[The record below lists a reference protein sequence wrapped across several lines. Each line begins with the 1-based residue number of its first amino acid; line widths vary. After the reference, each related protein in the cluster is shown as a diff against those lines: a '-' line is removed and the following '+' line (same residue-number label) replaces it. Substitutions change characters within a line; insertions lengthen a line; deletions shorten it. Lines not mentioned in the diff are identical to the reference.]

1 MANPLALHTWTL
13 DTTPLPRVL
22 EIVRDTGWNAV
33 ELRRLDFARA
43 AERGQ
48 AAPAV
53 LDLVR
58 RSGLATAC
66 VGVELGWMYAAG
78 DERARLL
85 RAFDESC
92 GWAAALGCR
101 TVMSPVDRGRGDL
114 AHAAASVAEVGDIA
128 GRHGVRLALEFNS
141 QCEQFNTLASLREVL
156 SRARHPH
163 VGLLVDAYHM
173 ERSGGQPSD
182 LDDVPAADIAY
193 VQFSDVPRSGLV
205 PGQALKAK
213 LSLLITAVLVL
224 AIVLVVIVLQ
234 RQQQESLTAE
244 MTKRGRA
251 IAENLAAGAK
261 TSLLQRDDLTLTV
274 LVKDAMKDGDIR
286 YIIIAD
292 ENGQIRAHSD
302 LNKIGDQVERPAP
315 LAPARDE
322 LTVTSYRSSRG
333 GIIDFAV
340 PLTFSRVRLGAL
352 YLGFSEESIVAAVR
366 KARRQAALVTLG
378 MVSLGIAAAVGLA
391 TLLARPIFRLVGGT
405 RAIAEGDFSVSLP
418 VTSHDEL
425 GTLTQAFNQMARSLR
440 EKEMIKRAFSRYV
453 AREVVE
459 EVLKDPEQLQLKGER
474 REVTVLFCDV
484 RGFTPMSERL
494 TPEQVVS
501 LLNDFYTL

>member
-92 GWAAALGCR
+92 GWAATLGCR

-114 AHAAASVAEVGDIA
+114 AQAAASVAEV
-128 GRHGVRLALEFNS
+128 LAK
-141 QCEQFNTLASLREVL
+141 
-156 SRARHPH
+156 ARHPQ

-173 ERSGGQPSD
+173 NRSGGQPAD

-205 PGQALKAK
+205 PGQALNRLPPGEGSVPFPAFF
-213 LSLLITAVLVL
+213 A
-224 AIVLVVIVLQ
+224 AI
-234 RQQQESLTAE
+234 RRKGYAGYCSYEAP
-244 MTKRGRA
+244 
-251 IAENLAAGAK
+251 NPAAW
-261 TSLLQRDDLTLTV
+261 
-274 LVKDAMKDGDIR
+274 
-286 YIIIAD
+286 
-292 ENGQIRAHSD
+292 
-302 LNKIGDQVERPAP
+302 
-315 LAPARDE
+315 ARD
-322 LTVTSYRSSRG
+322 
-333 GIIDFAV
+333 
-340 PLTFSRVRLGAL
+340 
-352 YLGFSEESIVAAVR
+352 
-366 KARRQAALVTLG
+366 
-378 MVSLGIAAAVGLA
+378 
-391 TLLARPIFRLVGGT
+391 
-405 RAIAEGDFSVSLP
+405 P
-418 VTSHDEL
+418 VE
-425 GTLTQAFNQMARSLR
+425 
-440 EKEMIKRAFSRYV
+440 V
-453 AREVVE
+453 AREALEATRAVA
-459 EVLKDPEQLQLKGER
+459 Q
-474 REVTVLFCDV
+474 
-484 RGFTPMSERL
+484 
-494 TPEQVVS
+494 
-501 LLNDFYTL
+501 